1 MRSEAKRLVR
11 NLFYRVA
18 LGDPDYRFLFEAPP
32 RNEVVVVDC
41 ETTGLK
47 PSVDDIV
54 SLAAVLVRGNRIL
67 TSERFE
73 FLISPDVAPTAS
85 SIKIHQIRVMDVAG
99 AEPMRK
105 IIPSLLRFIGSR
117 PIVGYYVDFD
127 VAMLDKYILG
137 HIQSKLPNRRID
149 VSELYYALKYRSA
162 PPGTAFDLR
171 FSTILNELGI
181 PSLGQHAALDDAV
194 MTAMIYLQ
202 LRDLRARGVSFRRS
216 PSERRDQLTI
226 GA

>member
-1 MRSEAKRLVR
+1 MRSEAKRFVR

-32 RNEVVVVDC
+32 REEAVVVDC
-41 ETTGLK
+41 ETTGLN

-54 SLAAVLVRGNRIL
+54 SLAAVHVRGNRIL

-73 FLISPDVAPTAS
+73 FLISPDIKPTSS
-85 SIKIHQIRVMDVAG
+85 SIKIHHIRVVDVEG

-137 HIQSKLPNRRID
+137 RIQSKLPNRRID
-149 VSELYYALKYRSA
+149 VSEMYYALKYRTA
-162 PPGTAFDLR
+162 PPEAAFDLR

-181 PSLGQHAALDDAV
+181 PSLGQHAAVDDAV

-202 LRDLRARGVSFRRS
+202 LRDLQVRGVSLRRRRS
-216 PSERRDQLTI
+216 EGGNPVPL
-226 GA
+226 